1 LPPATRKRPYAQ
13 RLPPAERR
21 EQLLDAA
28 LAVIAERGYAGVS
41 MEAIARAAGVT
52 KPVVYDLFAN
62 LGELL
67 RALLEREE
75 ARALAQLAEAMP
87 AAPSSDPDELV
98 VDGFNAF
105 LGSVRANPAS
115 WRLILI
121 PVEGT
126 PEIVREHVDAGRRD
140 VRERL
145 EGLLE
150 WGIAA
155 RGGPP
160 GIDLE
165 LAAQSLIAVGE
176 QLARLVL
183 TEPDRFTAER
193 IGAFLRTLLG
203 ALERPG

>member
-1 LPPATRKRPYAQ
+1 LSPATKKRPYAP

-87 AAPSSDPDELV
+87 TAPSSDPDEVV

-105 LGSVRANPAS
+105 LGAVRANPAS
-115 WRLILI
+115 WRLILM
-121 PVEGT
+121 PAEGT
-126 PEIVREHVDAGRRD
+126 PDLVREHVDAGRRD

-145 EGLLE
+145 EELLE

-176 QLARLVL
+176 QMARLVL

-193 IGAFLRTLLG
+193 IAAFLRALLG
-203 ALERPG
+203 ALERPS